1 MNSNIMDVFVEKNA
15 YWQPYLGK
23 DKKVYVSA
31 LAMTALYYNGNMAG
45 ATTTLPY
52 VYAQESY
59 KAATA
64 WSQAA
69 NQDQSA
75 CAETVKATQ
84 LNSGLVT
91 LYPYNISSSLN
102 ISGTHQQA
110 FALDL
115 ESDNITVWYTLAG
128 SNNSSNSK
136 MRSSKYA
143 ADPGDAM
150 EAYFI
155 YTTAYGSGAIT
166 YCGAGHSSV
175 TGRRT
180 RNNDERKLFIN
191 VIVNSASAVPEMP
204 TIKCYDPKQ
213 TWAAE
218 DELPKDAEALASSGK
233 TVYVKE
239 VDSKTDDPDFDYKI
253 GIPEKTKVT
262 KVNIYYDLDYDDS
275 DYSIRPSYTE
285 DTDRMIKSYTKIGTA
300 KLTSISGD
308 IKDIVRNGD
317 DSALTPDDSCYAP
330 YGGNYTY
337 IVVEVYYQGKT
348 VPVYTMI
355 KVKAADPLFDLTDNT
370 IDVPAFGDFIAEKK
384 NVFA

>member
-1 MNSNIMDVFVEKNA
+1 
-15 YWQPYLGK
+15 
-23 DKKVYVSA
+23 
-31 LAMTALYYNGNMAG
+31 MTALYYNGNMAG

-52 VYAQESY
+52 VYAQESF

-64 WSQAA
+64 WSQAS

-110 FALDL
+110 YALDL

-143 ADPGDAM
+143 ADPGDGM
-150 EAYFI
+150 EAYYI

-166 YCGAGHSSV
+166 YCGSGHSSV

-191 VIVNSASAVPEMP
+191 VIVNSATAVPDMP
-204 TIKCYDPKQ
+204 TIKCYDPVE
-213 TWAAE
+213 TWADE
-218 DELPKDAEALASSGK
+218 DELPKDEEIIAASGR
-233 TVYVKE
+233 TVYE
-239 VDSKTDDPDFDYKI
+239 RIIDAKTDAPTFDYKI
-253 GIPEKTKVT
+253 GIPENTKIS
-262 KVNIYYDLDYDDS
+262 KVNIYYDLDLDEASFKTEKPVPPTYDSTKDKMILSYDTIGGKKVGEFTNNITDLVRDGDKRGDKTVNLRPEDS
-275 DYSIRPSYTE
+275 YFAAYD
-285 DTDRMIKSYTKIGTA
+285 GTH
-300 KLTSISGD
+300 
-308 IKDIVRNGD
+308 
-317 DSALTPDDSCYAP
+317 
-330 YGGNYTY
+330 TY
-337 IVVEVYYQGKT
+337 IIVEVEYVGMKA
-348 VPVYTMI
+348 PVYTI
-355 KVKAADPLFDLTDNT
+355 IRVKASDPLFDLTDNT
-370 IDVPAFGDFIAEKK
+370 INVPALDDFIVEKK